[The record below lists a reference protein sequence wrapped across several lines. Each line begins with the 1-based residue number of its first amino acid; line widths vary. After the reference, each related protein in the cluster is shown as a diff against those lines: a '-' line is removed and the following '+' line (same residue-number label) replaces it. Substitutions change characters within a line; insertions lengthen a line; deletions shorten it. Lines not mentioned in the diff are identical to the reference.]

1 MSLKSTYFTVKRR
14 SEGTYKEKG
23 SKFIGIAVPCWNEDE
38 AKNYLS
44 EWRKEHHQARH
55 LCYAYRFGLSGDIY
69 RANDDGEPNNS
80 AGAPILGQIQSFELS
95 NVLIGVVRYYGGTKL
110 GVGGLINAYRTAA
123 KEAIEA
129 AKIIE
134 KEVFEWVDIH
144 FEYADMPGVMNL
156 LKKWELSQESTDF
169 EISCKIKTKLPLN
182 TAHELKEELGQ
193 FPSLKIKSLGEY

>member
-134 KEVFEWVDIH
+134 KEVFEWVEIH
-144 FEYADMPGVMNL
+144 FEYADMPGVMNF
-156 LKKWELSQESTDF
+156 LKKWDLTQESTDF